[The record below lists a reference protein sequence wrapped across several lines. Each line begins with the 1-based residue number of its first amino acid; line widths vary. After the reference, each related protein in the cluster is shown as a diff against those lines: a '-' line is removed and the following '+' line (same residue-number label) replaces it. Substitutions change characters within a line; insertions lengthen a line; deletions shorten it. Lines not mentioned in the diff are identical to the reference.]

1 MSLAVSL
8 AVSLS
13 LSTLVAV
20 HVFCFAL
27 CVVIKMSANVTGTI
41 SLGQLVS
48 ALELK
53 VLPLFYLVPPSH
65 SMYPTVG
72 EVPDYLKEVSVC

>member
-1 MSLAVSL
+1 MF
-8 AVSLS
+8 LS
-13 LSTLVAV
+13 RLVVV
-20 HVFCFAL
+20 HVLCSAL
-27 CVVIKMSANVTGTI
+27 CVVKMSANVTGTI

-65 SMYPTVG
+65 SMYSTVG
-72 EVPDYLKEVSVC
+72 EVPDYLKEVSVCVC